1 MVLKQSTIAKIVC
14 IYGIMYIFQGYN
26 LHPVIQEVE
35 GYLKDGKIRIG
46 DNDLLKI
53 HLFNSALKVSTE
65 KGRSKLVKIKPTAHI
80 DGMAALLDAMTV
92 RQKWWNEIGHQLK
105 NEKL

>member
-1 MVLKQSTIAKIVC
+1 M
-14 IYGIMYIFQGYN
+14 
-26 LHPVIQEVE
+26 HPVIQEVE
-35 GYLKDGKIRIG
+35 GLMKDRKLHIG

-53 HLFNSALKVSTE
+53 HMFNSALKVSTE

-92 RQKWWNEIGHQLK
+92 RQKWFSEIGEQLK
-105 NEKL
+105 NHRDEGE